1 MLAMVS
7 FPFFLQRV
15 LGRDEVATGLLLTPW
30 PLATMVCAPLAGI
43 LSEKMNAGVL
53 SGIGL
58 IIFSGGL
65 FSLAELPAH
74 PSDLDI
80 IWRMAL

>member
-1 MLAMVS
+1 
-7 FPFFLQRV
+7 
-15 LGRDEVATGLLLTPW
+15 
-30 PLATMVCAPLAGI
+30 
-43 LSEKMNAGVL
+43 MNAGVL

-80 IWRMAL
+80 IWRMALCGCGFGLFQTPNNSLMIGPLRKVGVEGLVVCWVRPVCWDKLAGLRW